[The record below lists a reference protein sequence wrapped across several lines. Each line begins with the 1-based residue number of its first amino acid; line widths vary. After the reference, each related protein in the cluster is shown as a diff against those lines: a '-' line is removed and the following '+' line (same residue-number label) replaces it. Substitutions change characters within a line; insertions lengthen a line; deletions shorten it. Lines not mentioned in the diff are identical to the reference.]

1 MSFIQNMI
9 TFQSRNKAIRDADR
23 ITRAVN
29 SIYPH
34 ISESKIKKSVEH
46 QQAIKYP
53 DNICYKLGN
62 FRLKKSMKLDNLRYK
77 QGDGTD
83 LFRDIINM
91 LKQHKIGNCYESAVV
106 AQIIGKVNGIN
117 NIYPAKI
124 FYNKEKSGYQTQ
136 LDHVV
141 AIITDK
147 SFEPK
152 GYYNFKNKDAII
164 VDPWLGV
171 TEYAGDYINKLR
183 TDFANIFSGI
193 SDLKYTFKFLKSITH
208 NIEEFK
214 EKRKYMFK
222 PDFTFKLH
230 TEELLSVQDA
240 EILKKEYPEL
250 ILK

>member
-1 MSFIQNMI
+1 MISFK
-9 TFQSRNKAIRDADR
+9 SRNEAIRKADR

-46 QQAIKYP
+46 QQAKRFP

-62 FRLKKSMKLDNLRYK
+62 FKLKKSIELDNLRYK
-77 QGDGTD
+77 QGEGID

-91 LKQHKIGNCYESAVV
+91 LKQKKIGNCYESAVV
-106 AQIIGKVNGIN
+106 AQIIGKIHGIN
-117 NIYPAKI
+117 NIYPSKI
-124 FYNKEKSGYQTQ
+124 FFNKNRSGHQMQ

-147 SFEPK
+147 SFKPD
-152 GYYNFKNKDAII
+152 GYYSFKNKDAII

-171 TEYAGDYINKLR
+171 TEYVGDYINKLR
-183 TDFANIFSGI
+183 TSFVNIFPAIPDSKI
-193 SDLKYTFKFLKSITH
+193 SYKILKSIT
-208 NIEEFK
+208 NTLEGFRNE
-214 EKRKYMFK
+214 RKYVFK
-222 PDFTFKLH
+222 PDFSFKLH
-230 TEELLSVQDA
+230 TNELLSLEDT
-240 EILKKEYPEL
+240 ETLKKEYPEL

>member
-1 MSFIQNMI
+1 MISFK
-9 TFQSRNKAIRDADR
+9 SRNEAIRKADR

-34 ISESKIKKSVEH
+34 ISESRISNSVKH

-53 DNICYKLGN
+53 KDICVKLGN
-62 FRLKKSMKLDNLRYK
+62 FKLNKSLMIDNLRFK
-77 QGDGTD
+77 HGKGID

-91 LKQHKIGNCYESAVV
+91 LKEHKIGNCYESAVV
-106 AQIIGKVNGIN
+106 AQIIGKINGIE
-117 NIYPAKI
+117 NIFPAKI
-124 FYNKEKSGYQTQ
+124 FFNKNSSGYQQQ

-147 SFEPK
+147 SFKPE

-183 TDFANIFSGI
+183 TNFADIFPGI
-193 SDLKYTFKFLKSITH
+193 PDLKYTFNLLKSISH
-208 NIEEFK
+208 NVEEFK
-214 EKRKYMFK
+214 TKRKNTFK
-222 PDFTFKLH
+222 PDFSFKLH
-230 TEELLSVQDA
+230 TDELLSAKDA
-240 EILKKEYPEL
+240 ESLKKEYPEL

>member
-1 MSFIQNMI
+1 MISFK
-9 TFQSRNKAIRDADR
+9 SRNEAIRNADR

-29 SIYPH
+29 TIYPH
-34 ISESKIKKSVEH
+34 ISESKIRKSVEH

-53 DNICYKLGN
+53 SNICYKLGD
-62 FRLKKSMKLDNLRYK
+62 FKLKKSLMIDNLRFK
-77 QGDGTD
+77 HRGGTD

-91 LKQHKIGNCYESAVV
+91 LKEHKIGNCYESAVV
-106 AQIIGKVNGIN
+106 AEIIGKINGIK

-124 FYNKEKSGYQTQ
+124 YFNKNKSGYQMQ

-147 SFEPK
+147 SFKPE
-152 GYYNFKNKDAII
+152 GYYNFKNNDAII

-171 TEYAGDYINKLR
+171 TEFAGDYINKLR
-183 TDFANIFSGI
+183 TNFANIFPGI
-193 SDLKYTFKFLKSITH
+193 PDLKDTYKFLKSITH
-208 NIEEFK
+208 NVEEFK
-214 EKRKYMFK
+214 TERKHMFK

-230 TEELLSVQDA
+230 TDELLSVKDA
-240 EILKKEYPEL
+240 ESLKKEYPEL